1 MKRAFSVMLLTVF
14 CLISGNSLFA
24 GENNDPRLK
33 LNDNSKV
40 SPLSIKERDYLQAK
54 TAENVRTGKYSLFYL
69 DFQLGYGSTKPNY
82 DVKSGSTANISSSS
96 QGGFTGAAFLTVTLF
111 DLLNLTTGLDFTK
124 KNFGLTADS
133 LLTAQDVSNSYLNV
147 PILFNFGG
155 QVSDKIGINLAAGP
169 YFGFLMGDE
178 DNLKELGLKNFDFG
192 IDAMLTADYALNQFV
207 SILLGT
213 AMQFGGLNNLG
224 STLNVENV
232 KTTNWRSFHG
242 NQNRTLMIPNC

>member
-1 MKRAFSVMLLTVF
+1 MLLTVF

-232 KTTNWRSFHG
+232 KTTNWRGFTG
-242 NQNRTLMIPNC
+242 IRIGL

>member
-207 SILLGT
+207 GILLGT

-224 STLNVENV
+224 STLNVENA
-232 KTTNWRSFHG
+232 KTTNWRGFTG
-242 NQNRTLMIPNC
+242 IRIGL

>member
-232 KTTNWRSFHG
+232 KTTNWRGFTG
-242 NQNRTLMIPNC
+242 IRIGL